1 MRNYR
6 EKKKLKLSLT
16 ILSIFHGGCRAR
28 ARDTR
33 KGPRAREGGERM
45 KEFPKDAPTAPAAC
59 AKGTRTCP
67 SLAADK
73 PTCAADGR
81 TCATQATDCSHTCH
95 ALSHSVTQ
103 AATVACHRGLPAA
116 GCGVPSDTSSPS
128 SDNRH
133 TCDLCS
139 HNSPVRRTPGDV
151 RRTGRR
157 ACRHCGQAALVGEQA
172 AHVGPRPHMCC
183 GLARDANRPA
193 RPRRGPT
200 WREGQCQCCEDG

>member
-33 KGPRAREGGERM
+33 KGPRAREGGEGM
-45 KEFPKDAPTAPAAC
+45 KEFPKDAPTAPAGC
-59 AKGTRTCP
+59 AKETRTCP
-67 SLAADK
+67 SFVADR
-73 PTCAADGR
+73 PTCAAGGR
-81 TCATQATDCSHTCH
+81 TCATQATDCSHIR
-95 ALSHSVTQ
+95 AARSHSAAQ
-103 AATVACHRGLPAA
+103 PATVACHRDLPAD
-116 GCGVPSDTSSPS
+116 GCAAPSNTASLSSH
-128 SDNRH
+128 NGH

-151 RRTGRR
+151 RRTGRC
-157 ACRHCGQAALVGEQA
+157 ACRHGGQAAVVGKQA
-172 AHVGPRPHMCC
+172 AHVGPRSHMSC

-193 RPRRGPT
+193 RPRRGLT
-200 WREGQCQCCEDG
+200 GREGRGRP